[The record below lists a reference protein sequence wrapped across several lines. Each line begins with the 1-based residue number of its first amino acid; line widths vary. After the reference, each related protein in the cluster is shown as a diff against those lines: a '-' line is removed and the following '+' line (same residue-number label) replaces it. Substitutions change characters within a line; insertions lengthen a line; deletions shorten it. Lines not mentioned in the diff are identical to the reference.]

1 MSGSEL
7 SLIIWEVSP
16 SHFIWEFKKEEAQK
30 VERSYS
36 FDVKVKKRGR
46 GKERR
51 GRRREEEKI
60 PELGTLL

>member
-1 MSGSEL
+1 MGSE
-7 SLIIWEVSP
+7 P
-16 SHFIWEFKKEEAQK
+16 SYFIWGFKKEEAQK
-30 VERSYS
+30 VERTYS